1 MNPLPDRRLFCVIGA
16 PGSGK
21 TTIARLVSRDQRDRI
36 GHYSVGELLRQEI
49 TRDSEAGRRARA
61 CVERGKLVPL
71 DVVMQMLGAAITSDR
86 RPCLLIDGFPRNLE
100 QALALD
106 EWLAGQ
112 PSLMLAAVIEV
123 VVSEATAR
131 ERALS
136 RARGSD
142 DRPDVFRERMRVYL
156 ESLSAVED
164 YYKARDILVRI
175 DGEREVGEVVAAMR
189 AVLMAGD

>member
-1 MNPLPDRRLFCVIGA
+1 MNSLPDRRLFCVIGA

-36 GHYSVGELLRQEI
+36 GHYSVGELLRREI
-49 TRDSEAGRRARA
+49 THDSEAGRRARA
-61 CVERGKLVPL
+61 CVERGQLVPL
-71 DVVMQMLGAAITSDR
+71 DIVMQILGAAIASDR
-86 RPCLLIDGFPRNLE
+86 RPCLLVDGFPRSLE

-112 PSLMLAAVIEV
+112 SFLTLAAVIEV

-142 DRPDVFRERMRVYL
+142 DRPEVFRERMQAYL
-156 ESLSAVED
+156 EFLSALED
-164 YYKARDILVRI
+164 YYETRGILVRI
-175 DGEREVGEVVAAMR
+175 DGEQAVDEVVAAMQ